1 MGSTFWCAMTS
12 LKILENEHTIQ
23 LIIPIPYII
32 SILHL
37 LIITA
42 NKPIRQN
49 RYLRLGL
56 LIVSVWLTVG
66 LFLCSV
72 TTSSDLFAVLQSSQ
86 TVGKL
91 YWTRKE
97 SVWKVL
103 LPSVTFKERFCRIL
117 QAAPAS
123 TNQAVENN
131 VWHWLLG
138 KKRMEIRTGSR
149 WYSIPQLNSWLTIQI
164 TRNQVRGTALPIKN
178 HVALDPITENI
189 FTIFFQMCILRNLI
203 CGKYC
208 FLLYHLYLVL
218 GMT

>member
-1 MGSTFWCAMTS
+1 MTS

-86 TVGKL
+86 TV
-91 YWTRKE
+91 
-97 SVWKVL
+97 SV
-103 LPSVTFKERFCRIL
+103 
-117 QAAPAS
+117 A
-123 TNQAVENN
+123 
-131 VWHWLLG
+131 
-138 KKRMEIRTGSR
+138 
-149 WYSIPQLNSWLTIQI
+149 
-164 TRNQVRGTALPIKN
+164 
-178 HVALDPITENI
+178 
-189 FTIFFQMCILRNLI
+189 FF
-203 CGKYC
+203 
-208 FLLYHLYLVL
+208 
-218 GMT
+218 